1 MSKRGG
7 GKPAP
12 FFPPA
17 LLLSV
22 FPVISTPV
30 LFLTQVC
37 VDSFL
42 SPALKEAGSP
52 AWVCLCACMSNSVHR
67 KPLHSCPPPCFY
79 PELC

>member
-42 SPALKEAGSP
+42 SPAFKEAGSP
-52 AWVCLCACMSNSVHR
+52 AWVCVCACMSNDTATLMST
-67 KPLHSCPPPCFY
+67 SMFY

>member
-30 LFLTQVC
+30 LFLTQVS
-37 VDSFL
+37 VYSFL

-52 AWVCLCACMSNSVHR
+52 AWVCLCACMSNSMHR
-67 KPLHSCPPPCFY
+67 KPLHSCPPRFY